1 MNDARP
7 ERTLASA
14 AQIRRRVSDL
24 ARQISAD
31 YSGRTIDVVC
41 LINGGSV
48 FCADLVRRLT
58 IPARLHWLGF
68 SSYPQ
73 GNDTGEIR
81 VTLDVNEPLHGRH
94 VLVVEG
100 IIVSGRTPRFV
111 MDMLN
116 LRQPASLEMCAL
128 GTKPAQLSVD
138 LSVKY
143 CAFEFGGEI
152 VVGYGVG
159 SGVEKTNAV
168 LVESGR

>member
-1 MNDARP
+1 MLGQ
-7 ERTLASA
+7 TLVSEEE
-14 AQIRRRVSDL
+14 IRRRIDDL
-24 ARQISAD
+24 AREISAD
-31 YSGRTIDVVC
+31 YAGRSIDVVC
-41 LINGGSV
+41 LINGGNM

-58 IPARLHWLGF
+58 IPARLHLLGF
-68 SSYPQ
+68 SSYSQ

-111 MDMLN
+111 MDMLR
-116 LRQPASLEMCAL
+116 LRQPASLELCAL
-128 GTKPAQLSVD
+128 GTKRARLSVD

-143 CAFEFGGEI
+143 CAFEFGEEM

-159 SGVEKTNAV
+159 SGLEKSGAV
-168 LVESGR
+168 LKESGE